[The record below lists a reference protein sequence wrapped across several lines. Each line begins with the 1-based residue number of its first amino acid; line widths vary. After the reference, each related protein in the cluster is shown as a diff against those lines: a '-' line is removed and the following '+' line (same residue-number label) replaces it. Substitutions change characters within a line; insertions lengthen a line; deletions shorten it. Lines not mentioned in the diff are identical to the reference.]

1 MSEKRKK
8 TKNIENR
15 LVEKK
20 NSIAT
25 LRWGTIVLA
34 VLISLPVFGSALTPT
49 YTGCLGTAKDL
60 LYNIQEGTTPL
71 EPCRAGDSQVS
82 FSVGDITGVIAGT
95 GLTGG
100 GDNDNVTL
108 SIANGGVV
116 NSMLAANAVTSDKIA
131 DGQVTAADLLD
142 GAGSGIDAD
151 MLDGQDANSF
161 APVSHNHD
169 ATYINE
175 GQASSITTP
184 MIADGAVNL
193 AKLLDGTVLAE
204 ILDDDGAGTG
214 LDADML
220 DGMQANSFAPVSHN
234 HDAAYVNEGQVSSVT
249 SSMITDGSIMDADI
263 AFISPSKISGT
274 AWTSTNDGSGTGL
287 DADLLDGQHAGNFA
301 PVSHNHAGQYW
312 SGTGYYGLRVDTTGS
327 YGLYGTSTGY
337 PGYGVYGYAAGTSGG
352 YGVYGYAASNSGYGV
367 FGYAPGTYGE
377 GTFGYAPGTNGRGV
391 LGNGGQYDFYAVGPG
406 VNYGPFTGAHEVKLS
421 DDFPRDVKPGMIVS
435 ATGETKTRVHN
446 GTVSLSSTLP
456 TVRLSSTANDKA
468 VLGAL
473 VSEAPLPKEH
483 WYNSSNG
490 ERFGIVNALGE
501 GRVWVSNLN
510 GEVQAGDYI
519 TTSPVP
525 GYGQKQDDD
534 LLHSYT
540 LGKATENVDWNSATE
555 TVEFNGQRYKVYLTA
570 VVYTSG

>member
-34 VLISLPVFGSALTPT
+34 VLISLPVFGSALAPT
-49 YTGCLGTAKDL
+49 YTGCIGTSKDL
-60 LYNIQEGTTPL
+60 LYNIQEGITPL

-82 FSVGDITGVIAGT
+82 FSVGDITGVMAGT

-108 SIANGGVV
+108 DVLFAGNGV
-116 NSMLAANAVTSDKIA
+116 ANAAARSDH
-131 DGQVTAADLLD
+131 D
-142 GAGSGIDAD
+142 
-151 MLDGQDANSF
+151 
-161 APVSHNHD
+161 HD

-175 GQASSITTP
+175 GQASSITTS
-184 MIADGAVNL
+184 MIADGAVNPV
-193 AKLLDGTVLAE
+193 KLLDGTVLAE

-263 AFISPSKISGT
+263 SAYAYISPSKIYGT

-312 SGTGYYGLRVDTTGS
+312 SGTTGTYGLRVDATYGT
-327 YGLYGTSTGY
+327 YGLYGKG
-337 PGYGVYGYAAGTSGG
+337 GWMGVYGEANNYGVQGTATSDYGTGVYAYAPGYFAFGVQGNAPDNYGT
-352 YGVYGYAASNSGYGV
+352 GVYGTAAGNY
-367 FGYAPGTYGE
+367 
-377 GTFGYAPGTNGRGV
+377 GRGV
-391 LGNGGQYDFYAVGPG
+391 VGYGLQYDFYASGPG
-406 VNYGPFTGAHEVKLS
+406 TNYGPFTGSHEVKLS
-421 DDFPRDVKPGMIVS
+421 VDFPPDVKPGMIVS

-483 WYNSSNG
+483 WYNYSEG

-510 GEVQAGDYI
+510 GEVQVGDYI
-519 TTSPVP
+519 TTSSIP